1 MRKRIILLI
10 ALLTVVLAFASCKNK
25 TKYTVSVK
33 LAEGEQLIGSIT
45 TEVGKKAL
53 IGDVINE
60 TSVQKEGHI
69 FKGWSIDGSSLV
81 DKQLVVTENILLIP
95 LFEVNSYKIKYTID
109 GEVFSEELLKYGS
122 KIEVK
127 QVPEKTGYTFK
138 GWFVQGDEGRTV
150 IDLSTYK
157 FTEDTVLV
165 AVFTDSEGNEVW

>member
-45 TEVGKKAL
+45 TEVGKKVL

-81 DKQLVVTENILLIP
+81 DKQLVITEDILLIP

-138 GWFVQGDEGRTV
+138 GWDKELPNTMPANDIELIGTYEKNKYTITYIIEG
-150 IDLSTYK
+150 
-157 FTEDTVLV
+157 
-165 AVFTDSEGNEVW
+165 

>member
-45 TEVGKKAL
+45 TKVGKKVL

-81 DKQLVVTENILLIP
+81 DKQLVITEDILLIP
-95 LFEVNSYKIKYTID
+95 LFEVNSYKIKYTKGTLNAAFTGDSVD
-109 GEVFSEELLKYGS
+109 GLSGS
-122 KIEVK
+122 TNYSDYANSNINA
-127 QVPEKTGYTFK
+127 TGGGQAHNNMMPYITCYIWK
-138 GWFVQGDEGRTV
+138 R
-150 IDLSTYK
+150 
-157 FTEDTVLV
+157 V
-165 AVFTDSEGNEVW
+165 A

>member
-45 TEVGKKAL
+45 TEVGKKSL

-69 FKGWSIDGSSLV
+69 FKG
-81 DKQLVVTENILLIP
+81 
-95 LFEVNSYKIKYTID
+95 
-109 GEVFSEELLKYGS
+109 
-122 KIEVK
+122 
-127 QVPEKTGYTFK
+127 
-138 GWFVQGDEGRTV
+138 
-150 IDLSTYK
+150 
-157 FTEDTVLV
+157 
-165 AVFTDSEGNEVW
+165 

>member
-69 FKGWSIDGSSLV
+69 SHIAKLALKMGFSWPEVSRMASLNTCAYYGLSNRGNVRSGYVADIVVTDDDCATISLV
-81 DKQLVVTENILLIP
+81 
-95 LFEVNSYKIKYTID
+95 IK
-109 GEVFSEELLKYGS
+109 
-122 KIEVK
+122 
-127 QVPEKTGYTFK
+127 
-138 GWFVQGDEGRTV
+138 
-150 IDLSTYK
+150 
-157 FTEDTVLV
+157 
-165 AVFTDSEGNEVW
+165 GNK